1 MNPHLV
7 LINIGN
13 DSFECNVLADSPREA
28 ALKGC
33 IKYAMVQKISST
45 RAILNKG
52 LHKKDYNGNGFNI
65 KGAYVEVLDNSGKHH
80 HFEQTNL

>member
-1 MNPHLV
+1 MKPHLV
-7 LINIGN
+7 FINIGN
-13 DSFECNVLADSPREA
+13 DSFEWNVLADSPRDA

-33 IKYAMVQKISST
+33 IKYAMVRKISST

-52 LHKKDYNGNGFNI
+52 LHGKDYNGNGFNI
-65 KGAYVEVLDNSGKHH
+65 KGAYVEVVDNLGKHY